1 MIWEDFDTV
10 VEYTY
15 HRHTVRD
22 IDWYAILE
30 PLLALL
36 ALHEE
41 NNWELYC
48 PYVNG
53 YNDNHKLGEINYY
66 EHF

>member
-15 HRHTVRD
+15 YRHTVRD

-41 NNWELYC
+41 NN
-48 PYVNG
+48 
-53 YNDNHKLGEINYY
+53 
-66 EHF
+66 